1 MTNDEMDKA
10 VRLLA
15 IIYST
20 VNGDGSY
27 IDERLPFTV
36 AEDQVVHFSEPILAQ
51 LNLPENQD
59 LIKWAHAHVQEL
71 F

>member
-27 IDERLPFTV
+27 IDERPPSTV
-36 AEDQVVHFSEPILAQ
+36 TDGQVVHFSEPILAQ
-51 LNLPENQD
+51 LNLPENQG
-59 LIKWAHAHVQEL
+59 LITWTHVHEL